1 MTEPRVESAVE
12 ATRRALLL
20 GVAVSILA
28 SAAVAV
34 LVVSTVNEATAPAW
48 WSAWMV
54 GGFGALTLAGGV
66 AAIMGAAAGRRVA
79 RVAAVAFAAAVVVY
93 PFAGF
98 AVMDAGSPGT
108 VPWLLTAVS
117 APSLAILVAGGWRW
131 TAAFLS
137 VWTVVIVL
145 SRVVLGGYSLTGL
158 ANDTQALLSA
168 VTTCAVADI
177 ALRTA
182 VHVDRAAARAAAAAA
197 AEAVERARLSARS
210 RAAAFVHDEVLAA
223 LHGVAD
229 ATPETEEAVLRQA
242 ERATAS
248 VREHPPS
255 SDLVTRVGALAAQ
268 AGAALERNHR
278 PGAATCSPEVA
289 DALVAATAQA
299 LDNAQ
304 RHAPGADVR
313 VRIDVDATGGCIEIA
328 DDGPGFEPET
338 VRTNRLGLAMTV
350 LGVPAEIPGMR
361 AEVDSAPGAGTR
373 VRLHWTVD
381 ESAPAGLS
389 ANGGTVRIRERL
401 VASIFVVTQT
411 AVGVTAA
418 VQAGIPGTGAVSL
431 AMLAVL
437 FALTALVGR
446 ARDGVS
452 RLRALAIV
460 MFLSGCV
467 ALGISLIPAPVTYG
481 SGWFITASA
490 FVAVALALRD
500 RGGVALIGGGIL
512 LALLAIEALGRRADL
527 PQMLGI
533 GTRVATMVGLSVVFV
548 AVLRRLR
555 RSGEI
560 QAERRVESARRA
572 AWDAAAQRELVA
584 HLAEVDEYARPLL
597 ENLVR
602 VGAIT
607 DEDRRLARAI
617 EGRLRDGYRAG
628 RLHGHGIADAAMQ
641 ARLRG
646 VDVVLLDDGGSTGRA
661 ETWVPDFAALVRERL
676 ARAEHRVVVR
686 VLPPGRL
693 ALAHVVAD
701 GRLTIYPMVGG
712 PAAAAWPAAV
722 GGAPPAPA
730 PAVPVAGPAPD
741 PPAVVPSI
749 GVQGE

>member
-12 ATRRALLL
+12 ATRRTLLL

-34 LVVSTVNEATAPAW
+34 LVVSTVNAATAPAW

-66 AAIMGAAAGRRVA
+66 GAIMGAAAGRRVA
-79 RVAAVAFAAAVVVY
+79 RVAAIAFAAAVVVY
-93 PFAGF
+93 PLAAI
-98 AVMDAGSPGT
+98 AVMDPGSPGT

-117 APSLAILVAGGWRW
+117 APSLAILVVGGWRW
-131 TAAFLS
+131 TTAFLCL
-137 VWTVVIVL
+137 WTVVIVL
-145 SRVVLGGYSLTGL
+145 SRIVLGGYSLTGL

-182 VHVDRAAARAAAAAA
+182 VHVDRAAARAAAAAVV
-197 AEAVERARLSARS
+197 EAGERARLSARS

-229 ATPETEEAVLRQA
+229 ATPETDDAVLRQA
-242 ERATAS
+242 ERAMDT
-248 VREHPPS
+248 VRAHPPS
-255 SDLVTRVGALAAQ
+255 SDLVTRLAALAAE
-268 AGAALERNHR
+268 AGAAVEIDRR
-278 PGAATCSPEVA
+278 PGAAACSPEVT

-299 LDNAQ
+299 LHNAH

-313 VRIDVDATGGCIEIA
+313 VRIDVDVTAGRIEIA
-328 DDGPGFEPET
+328 DDGPGFDPEQ

-350 LGVPAEIPGMR
+350 LGVPADIPGMC
-361 AEVDSAPGAGTR
+361 AEVDTAPGAGTR

-381 ESAPAGLS
+381 ESAPSGMPPS
-389 ANGGTVRIRERL
+389 GWTVRIRARL

-411 AVGVTAA
+411 AVGVAAA

-437 FALTALVGR
+437 FALTALVAR
-446 ARDGVS
+446 ARGGVS

-460 MFLSGCV
+460 MFSSGCV
-467 ALGISLIPAPVTYG
+467 ALGISSIPAPITYG
-481 SGWFITASA
+481 SAWFITASA

-500 RGGVALIGGGIL
+500 RGGVALLGGGIL
-512 LALLAIEALGRRADL
+512 LALLAIDALGRRADL

-548 AVLRRLR
+548 TVLRRLR

-572 AWDAAAQRELVA
+572 AWDAAAHAELVA
-584 HLAEVDEYARPLL
+584 HLTEVDEYARPFL
-597 ENLVR
+597 EQVVR
-602 VGAIT
+602 SGAIT
-607 DEDRRLARAI
+607 DADRRQARAI

-661 ETWVPDFAALVRERL
+661 ETWVPEFSALVRDRL
-676 ARAEHRVVVR
+676 GAAEQRVVVR
-686 VLPPGRL
+686 VLPPGPL
-693 ALAHVVAD
+693 SLAHIVAD
-701 GRLTIYPMVGG
+701 GRLTIYPVVGG
-712 PAAAAWPAAV
+712 PMS
-722 GGAPPAPA
+722 PPA
-730 PAVPVAGPAPD
+730 AGPADAAPG
-741 PPAVVPSI
+741 PLPVPSPEAPGAIVPPI
-749 GVQGE
+749 GVHGE